1 MSGNNLLAY
10 ENTMLLLAP
19 QDIAGTATGSAY
31 VNLANCNDA
40 MIFVAVGNITTASSG
55 QTAGPVITVE
65 AATSGASSAAEK
77 NYEFTYRLSGAINS
91 NTWTAPASAT
101 AGVDLTVTGD
111 NKILAIKI
119 DPAAISALGDGYDYV
134 RVVVTPGTG
143 GAITLVAAWAVLD
156 VKYKQTTYASAT

>member
-1 MSGNNLLAY
+1 MPGNNLLAY

-19 QDIAGTATGSAY
+19 QDIAGTATSSAY

-40 MIFVAVGNITTASSG
+40 MLFVAVGNITTATAS
-55 QTAGPVITVE
+55 QTAGPVVTVE
-65 AATSGASSAAEK
+65 AATSGASSSAEA
-77 NYEFTYRLSGAINS
+77 NYEFTYRLSGALNS

-119 DPAAISALGDGYDYV
+119 DPCAISALCDGYDYV
-134 RVVVTPGTG
+134 RVTITPGAE
-143 GAITLVAAWAVLD
+143 GAITLAAAWAVLD
-156 VKYKQTTYASAT
+156 VKYKQTTYTTAT

>member
-1 MSGNNLLAY
+1 MPGNNLLAY

-19 QDIAGTATGSAY
+19 QDIAGAATSSAY

-40 MIFVAVGNITTASSG
+40 MLFVAVGNITTTSSD

-77 NYEFTYRLSGAINS
+77 NYEFTYRLSGALNS

-101 AGVDLTVTGD
+101 AGVDLTVAGD
-111 NKILAIKI
+111 NKILAIKV
-119 DPAAISALGDGYDYV
+119 DPCAIAALGDGYDYV
-134 RVVVTPGTG
+134 RVTVTPGTG
-143 GAITLVAAWAVLD
+143 GAITLAAAWAVLD
-156 VKYKQTTYASAT
+156 VKYKQTTYTTAT